1 MPAPL
6 RAGSSRRLVEIS
18 SPLGGYLRLASSMA
32 ELGRRNVLKVASVT
46 ERGLVYLDGG
56 AHGPILIPGIYLP
69 KAGVAVGDELEVFVY
84 RDSEDRL
91 IATTETPIAM
101 VGEFGYLEVVAL
113 NQNVGVFL
121 DWGLGKDLLLP
132 FREQKVKL
140 SIGEKAIA
148 RVLVDEQTDRIIAST
163 RINRYLDQTPARYAD
178 GEAVDLLVVDKT
190 PLGFNAIVNHAHR
203 GLLYASDLPA
213 PLEIGQRL
221 AGFVR
226 AVRADGGIDLAL
238 TASGFG
244 RIKPLA
250 EQIVAALESNGGFL
264 ELDDKSPPEEIQ
276 RVFGTSKKAFK
287 QALGGLYKK
296 RKIVMEKPGIR
307 LV

>member
-1 MPAPL
+1 
-6 RAGSSRRLVEIS
+6 
-18 SPLGGYLRLASSMA
+18 MA
-32 ELGRRNVLKVASVT
+32 DLGRRNVLPVT
-46 ERGLVYLDGG
+46 SITEKGLVYLDGG
-56 AHGPILIPGIYLP
+56 THGQILIPGIYLEG
-69 KAGVAVGDELEVFVY
+69 KTAEIGDELEVFVY

-101 VGEFGYLEVVAL
+101 VDQFGYLEVVAL

-140 SIGEKAIA
+140 AIGEKTVA
-148 RVLVDEQTDRIIAST
+148 RIMVDEQTDRIVAST
-163 RINRYLDQTPARYAD
+163 RINRYLDKTPAPYSA
-178 GEAVDLLVVDKT
+178 GQAVSLLVLDKT
-190 PLGFNAIVNHAHR
+190 PLGYNAIIDHAHR
-203 GLLYASDLPA
+203 GLLYDSDLSA
-213 PLEIGQRL
+213 PLAIGQSL
-221 AGFVR
+221 GGFVR
-226 AVRADGGIDLAL
+226 QVRPDGGIDLGL

-244 RIKPLA
+244 RAKPLA
-250 EQIVAALESNGGFL
+250 ERIIAALENSGGFL

-287 QALGGLYKK
+287 QALGGLYKN
-296 RKIVMEKPGIR
+296 RRILLEKPGIR

>member
-1 MPAPL
+1 
-6 RAGSSRRLVEIS
+6 
-18 SPLGGYLRLASSMA
+18 MA
-32 ELGRRNVLKVASVT
+32 DLGRRNVLTVTSQT

-56 AHGPILIPGIYLP
+56 SHGQILIPGVYLDADAP
-69 KAGVAVGDELEVFVY
+69 PQIGDELEVFVY

-101 VGEFGYLEVVAL
+101 VGEFGFLEVVAL

-140 SIGEKAIA
+140 AIGEKAIA
-148 RVLVDEQTDRIIAST
+148 RIMVDEQTDRIVAST
-163 RINRYLDQTPARYAD
+163 RINRYLDKTPANYGA
-178 GEAVDLLVVDKT
+178 GQAVNLMVLDKT
-190 PLGFNAIVNHAHR
+190 PLGYNAIINHAHR
-203 GLLYASDLPA
+203 GLLYESDLSG
-213 PLEIGQRL
+213 PLEIGQTE

-226 AVRADGGIDLAL
+226 GVRPDGGIDLAL
-238 TASGFG
+238 TQSGFA
-244 RIKPLA
+244 RVAPLA
-250 EQIVAALESNGGFL
+250 ERIVAALEDNEGFL
-264 ELDDKSPPEEIQ
+264 HLDDKSPPEEIQ

-296 RKIVMEKPGIR
+296 RRILLEKPGIR

>member
-1 MPAPL
+1 
-6 RAGSSRRLVEIS
+6 
-18 SPLGGYLRLASSMA
+18 MA
-32 ELGRRNVLKVASVT
+32 DLGRRNRLTVSSKT

-56 AHGPILIPGIYLP
+56 THGQILIPGIYLP
-69 KAGVAVGDELEVFVY
+69 KGGVEIGDELEVFVY

-101 VGEFGYLEVVAL
+101 VDEFGFLEVVAL

-148 RVLVDEQTDRIIAST
+148 RIVVDEQTDRIIAST
-163 RINRYLDQTPARYAD
+163 RINRYLDKTPAQYDD
-178 GEAVDLLVVDKT
+178 GQAVKLLVLDKT
-190 PLGFNAIVNHAHR
+190 PLGYNAIVDHAHR
-203 GLLYASDLPA
+203 GLLYDSDLSA
-213 PLEIGQRL
+213 PLEVGQSL
-221 AGFVR
+221 DGFVR
-226 AVRADGGIDLAL
+226 AVRQDGGIDLAL
-238 TASGFG
+238 TQSGFG

-250 EQIVAALESNGGFL
+250 EQIIAALEGNDGFL

-296 RKIVMEKPGIR
+296 RKIALEKPGIR
-307 LV
+307 LVT

>member
-1 MPAPL
+1 
-6 RAGSSRRLVEIS
+6 
-18 SPLGGYLRLASSMA
+18 MA
-32 ELGRRNVLKVASVT
+32 ELGRRNLLTVISKT
-46 ERGLVYLDGG
+46 EKGLVYLDGG
-56 AHGPILIPGIYLP
+56 THGEILIPGIYLEGGT
-69 KAGVAVGDELEVFVY
+69 AEVGEELEVFVY

-140 SIGEKAIA
+140 AIGEKAIA
-148 RVLVDEQTDRIIAST
+148 RILVDEQTDRIIAST
-163 RINRYLDQTPARYAD
+163 RINRYLDKTPPPFGD
-178 GEAVDLLVVDKT
+178 GQAVDLLVTDKT
-190 PLGFNAIVNHAHR
+190 PLGYNAIINHSHR
-203 GLLYASDLPA
+203 GLLYDSDLSA
-213 PLEIGQRL
+213 PLEIGQTV

-226 AVRADGGIDLAL
+226 SVRPDGGVDLAL

-250 EQIVAALESNGGFL
+250 EQILAALEGNGGFL
-264 ELDDKSPPEEIQ
+264 ELDDKSPPEEIR
-276 RVFGTSKKAFK
+276 RVFGTSKKAYK

-307 LV
+307 LA

>member
-1 MPAPL
+1 
-6 RAGSSRRLVEIS
+6 
-18 SPLGGYLRLASSMA
+18 MA
-32 ELGRRNVLKVASVT
+32 ELGRRNLLTVQSKT
-46 ERGLVYLDGG
+46 EKGLVYLDGG
-56 AHGPILIPGIYLP
+56 THGEILIPGIYLEGGT
-69 KAGVAVGDELEVFVY
+69 AEVGDELEVFVY

-140 SIGEKAIA
+140 AIGERAIA
-148 RVLVDEQTDRIIAST
+148 RILVDEQTDRIIAST
-163 RINRYLDQTPARYAD
+163 RINRYLDKTPAPFSD
-178 GEAVDLLVVDKT
+178 GQAVDLLVTDKT
-190 PLGFNAIVNHAHR
+190 PLGYNAIINHSHR
-203 GLLYASDLPA
+203 GLLYESDLSA
-213 PLEIGQRL
+213 PLEIGQSI

-226 AVRADGGIDLAL
+226 SVRPDGGIDLAL
-238 TASGFG
+238 TPSGFG

-250 EQIVAALESNGGFL
+250 EQIIAALEGNGGFL
-264 ELDDKSPPEEIQ
+264 ELDDKSPPEEIR
-276 RVFGTSKKAFK
+276 RVFGTSKKAYK

-307 LV
+307 LA

>member
-1 MPAPL
+1 
-6 RAGSSRRLVEIS
+6 
-18 SPLGGYLRLASSMA
+18 MA
-32 ELGRRNVLKVASVT
+32 DLGRRNVLTVSSIT
-46 ERGLVYLDGG
+46 ENGLVYVSGDERGE
-56 AHGPILIPGIYLP
+56 ILVPGIYL
-69 KAGVAVGDELEVFVY
+69 KNRKVEVGDELEVFVY

-101 VGEFGYLEVVAL
+101 VDEFGFLEVVAL

-148 RVLVDEQTDRIIAST
+148 RILVDKKTDRIVAST
-163 RINRYLDQTPARYAD
+163 RLNRYLDNSSPPFKD
-178 GEAVDLLVVDKT
+178 GQAVKLMVLDKT
-190 PLGFNAIVNHAHR
+190 PLGYNAIIENSHR
-203 GLLYASDLPA
+203 GLLYDSDLSGS
-213 PLEIGQRL
+213 LSIGQQL
-221 AGFVR
+221 DGFVR
-226 AVRADGGIDLAL
+226 AVRQDGGIDLAL
-238 TASGFG
+238 TESGFG

-250 EQIVAALESNGGFL
+250 EQIIAALENNSGYL

-287 QALGGLYKK
+287 QALGGLYRQ
-296 RKIVMEKPGIR
+296 RKIALEKPGIR
-307 LV
+307 LVG